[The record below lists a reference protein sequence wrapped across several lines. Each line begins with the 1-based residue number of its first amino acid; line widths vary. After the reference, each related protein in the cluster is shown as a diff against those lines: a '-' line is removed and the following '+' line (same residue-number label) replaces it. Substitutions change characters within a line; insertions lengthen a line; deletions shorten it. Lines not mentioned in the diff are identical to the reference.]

1 MAESLSTGKQV
12 LSASDIT
19 RCLTRIAH
27 EILERNGDLE
37 DVVLLGIPSAGA
49 PLAQRLADALYEVQS
64 QNPDVISPRRVQA
77 GTLDITMY
85 RDDLG
90 RHPIRV
96 PAPTR
101 IPQGR
106 VEGRTIILVD
116 DVLYS
121 GRSIR
126 AALDALSA
134 IGRAERVQLAVL
146 IDRGHRQLPILA
158 DYVGKNLPTHKDETV
173 VVSLTELGA
182 AADSA
187 ELRPTRA

>member
-126 AALDALSA
+126 A

-146 IDRGHRQLPILA
+146 IDRGHRQLPIRA

-187 ELRPTRA
+187 ELRPARA

>member
-37 DVVLLGIPSAGA
+37 DLVLLGIPSAGA

-90 RHPIRV
+90 RHPIRM

-106 VEGRTIILVD
+106 VDGRTIILVD

-146 IDRGHRQLPILA
+146 IDRGHRQLPIRA

>member
-64 QNPDVISPRRVQA
+64 RNPDVISPRRVQA

-146 IDRGHRQLPILA
+146 IDRGHRQLPIRA

>member
-12 LSASDIT
+12 LSGADIT

-146 IDRGHRQLPILA
+146 IDRGHRQLPIRA

-187 ELRPTRA
+187 ELRPARA

>member
-12 LSASDIT
+12 LSASDII

-146 IDRGHRQLPILA
+146 IDRGHRQLPIRA

>member
-49 PLAQRLADALYEVQS
+49 PLAQRLVDALYEVQS

-146 IDRGHRQLPILA
+146 IDRGHRQLPIRA

>member
-12 LSASDIT
+12 LSGADIT

-146 IDRGHRQLPILA
+146 IDRGHRQLPIRA

>member
-12 LSASDIT
+12 LSAADIT

-37 DVVLLGIPSAGA
+37 DLVLLGIPSAGA

-90 RHPIRV
+90 RHPIRM

-146 IDRGHRQLPILA
+146 IDRGHRQLPIRA

-187 ELRPTRA
+187 ELRPARA

>member
-49 PLAQRLADALYEVQS
+49 PLAQRLADTLYEVQS

-90 RHPIRV
+90 RHPIRM

-146 IDRGHRQLPILA
+146 IDRGHRQLPIRA

>member
-1 MAESLSTGKQV
+1 VAESLSTGKQV

-146 IDRGHRQLPILA
+146 IDRGHRQLLIRA

-187 ELRPTRA
+187 ELRPARA

>member
-1 MAESLSTGKQV
+1 MAESLSTSKQV
-12 LSASDIT
+12 LSGADIT

-90 RHPIRV
+90 RHPIRM

-146 IDRGHRQLPILA
+146 IDRGHRQLPIRA

-187 ELRPTRA
+187 ELRPARA

>member
-106 VEGRTIILVD
+106 VEGPTILLVD

-146 IDRGHRQLPILA
+146 IDRGHRQLPIRA

-187 ELRPTRA
+187 ELRPARA

>member
-134 IGRAERVQLAVL
+134 IGRAARVQLAVL
-146 IDRGHRQLPILA
+146 IDRGHRQLPIRA

-187 ELRPTRA
+187 ELRPARA

>member
-146 IDRGHRQLPILA
+146 IDRGHRQLPIRA
-158 DYVGKNLPTHKDETV
+158 DYVGKNIPTHKDETV

-187 ELRPTRA
+187 ELRPARA

>member
-146 IDRGHRQLPILA
+146 IDRGHRQLPIRA
-158 DYVGKNLPTHKDETV
+158 DYAGKNLPTHKEETV

>member
-12 LSASDIT
+12 LSAADIT

-90 RHPIRV
+90 RHPIRM

-146 IDRGHRQLPILA
+146 IDRGHRQLPIRA

-187 ELRPTRA
+187 ELRPARA

>member
-19 RCLTRIAH
+19 RCLTLIAH

-49 PLAQRLADALYEVQS
+49 PLAQRLADALNEVQS

-90 RHPIRV
+90 RHPIRM

-146 IDRGHRQLPILA
+146 IDRGHRQLPIRA